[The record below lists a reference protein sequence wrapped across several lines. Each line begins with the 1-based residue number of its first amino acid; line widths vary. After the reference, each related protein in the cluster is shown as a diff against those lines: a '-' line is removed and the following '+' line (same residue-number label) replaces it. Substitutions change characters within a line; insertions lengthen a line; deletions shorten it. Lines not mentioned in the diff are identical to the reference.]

1 MTRRSWQLARCREG
15 RLQDTEMVAVAGAAR
30 DALATPGAARDAFAT
45 VSAAKGTLATLGRFA
60 GEVRP

>member
-1 MTRRSWQLARCREG
+1 MAS
-15 RLQDTEMVAVAGAAR
+15 AAKVPF
-30 DALATPGAARDAFAT
+30 AAWATAARDAFAT